1 MGQNIKVD
9 IEYVEKFYDALRQ
22 GKFTDP
28 DKFAEYFIDHVMN
41 IALCERY
48 IAYTKL
54 LKGLAGGI
62 LVASNS
68 RYVNER
74 DKILF
79 SSVIRFCNMILD
91 TDDFD
96 QNRFYKDLKST
107 TYGELYG
114 LGDRGACRAAIVII

>member
-1 MGQNIKVD
+1 MEQNTKVN

-28 DKFAEYFIDHVMN
+28 DKFAEYFIDHIMN

-48 IAYTKL
+48 IAYAKL
-54 LKGLAGGI
+54 LKGLAGSI
-62 LVASNS
+62 LVTSN
-68 RYVNER
+68 RYVNDR

-79 SSVIRFCNMILD
+79 SSIIRFCNIILD
-91 TDDFD
+91 TGNFD

-107 TYGELYG
+107 TYTELYG
-114 LGDRGACRAAIVII
+114 LGDRGESLAMG

>member
-1 MGQNIKVD
+1 MKQNTKVN
-9 IEYVEKFYDALRQ
+9 IEYVEKFYDTMRQ
-22 GKFTDP
+22 GKFMDP
-28 DKFAEYFIDHVMN
+28 DGFAEYFIDHVMN

-48 IAYTKL
+48 IAYAKL

-62 LVASNS
+62 LVASN
-68 RYVNER
+68 RYVNDR

-79 SSVIRFCNMILD
+79 SSVIRFCNVILD

-114 LGDRGACRAAIVII
+114 LGDRKEDLAMG

>member
-1 MGQNIKVD
+1 MKQNTKVN
-9 IEYVEKFYDALRQ
+9 IEYVEKFYDTMRQ
-22 GKFTDP
+22 GKFMDP
-28 DKFAEYFIDHVMN
+28 DGFAEYFIDHVMN

-48 IAYTKL
+48 IAYAKL

-62 LVASNS
+62 LVASN
-68 RYVNER
+68 RYVNDR

-79 SSVIRFCNMILD
+79 SSVIRFCNVILD

-114 LGDRGACRAAIVII
+114 LGDRGQDLAMG